1 MNSNTLLAQLEKLRN
16 LHDQKS
22 VDEKLLLLLSLHKRR
37 FSDAI
42 GIHRFHDILTFLR
55 AYPNNKDIL
64 KQVELC
70 LGEFSTRSDLRRHR
84 NELASSGIAGC
95 PIDYRFFYPM
105 AVWLA
110 KYWGEYLHIDWP
122 EIDEQ
127 EKLMGIIPLLT
138 TFSENSQFDDFD
150 FTPKEWLQRLK
161 GEHETDASFLIKRIS
176 SLYKNRIERES
187 LHDKLDIP
195 FRLLAGK
202 TTPSI
207 TNSKYLTKP
216 VTFVKKEI
224 KAKRPNLRSIVKQ
237 HPVQIRTVSN
247 SEGKILVDLAR
258 TAMITHERDLDA
270 ISHGAGN
277 DVRLVDC
284 GDGLQFVC
292 IGTLPER
299 RYLIPGVYGFL
310 NLKNGIPIGYF
321 QVSVLFDMAEI
332 SFNTFTSFRGSDAAH
347 NYAKALAMTN
357 RLFGTRTFVLDNYQL
372 GYDNKE
378 GLLSG
383 VWWFYYKLGFRSR
396 NKVIKQLIS
405 KELSIMKRKP
415 GHRSSL
421 ATLNR
426 LAEDYMFF
434 ELDPNQRNENLFPLS
449 WNIAPGLSTY
459 LAERFGAD
467 REKGL
472 KTCAQEAALR
482 LGLKKLPLLSPDE
495 RYAWNGW
502 APLVMNLSGLERWSL
517 HNRRSL
523 VKIIRAKGGRR
534 ESDYITMLADHKPL
548 QRAIV
553 KYAKQVDL

>member
-1 MNSNTLLAQLEKLRN
+1 M
-16 LHDQKS
+16 
-22 VDEKLLLLLSLHKRR
+22 
-37 FSDAI
+37 
-42 GIHRFHDILTFLR
+42 
-55 AYPNNKDIL
+55 
-64 KQVELC
+64 
-70 LGEFSTRSDLRRHR
+70 
-84 NELASSGIAGC
+84 
-95 PIDYRFFYPM
+95 
-105 AVWLA
+105 
-110 KYWGEYLHIDWP
+110 
-122 EIDEQ
+122 
-127 EKLMGIIPLLT
+127 
-138 TFSENSQFDDFD
+138 
-150 FTPKEWLQRLK
+150 
-161 GEHETDASFLIKRIS
+161 
-176 SLYKNRIERES
+176 
-187 LHDKLDIP
+187 
-195 FRLLAGK
+195 
-202 TTPSI
+202 
-207 TNSKYLTKP
+207 
-216 VTFVKKEI
+216 
-224 KAKRPNLRSIVKQ
+224 
-237 HPVQIRTVSN
+237 
-247 SEGKILVDLAR
+247 
-258 TAMITHERDLDA
+258 
-270 ISHGAGN
+270 
-277 DVRLVDC
+277 
-284 GDGLQFVC
+284 
-292 IGTLPER
+292 
-299 RYLIPGVYGFL
+299 
-310 NLKNGIPIGYF
+310 
-321 QVSVLFDMAEI
+321 LFDMAEI

-415 GHRSSL
+415 GHRSSI

-472 KTCAQEAALR
+472 KTCAREAAQR

-502 APLVMNLSGLERWSL
+502 APLILNLSGLERWSL
-517 HNRRSL
+517 HNRRNL
-523 VKIIRAKGGRR
+523 VKIIKAKGGRR
-534 ESDYITMLADHKPL
+534 ESDYISMLADHKPL